1 VFAHSSTDEIK
12 NGNAVMKVIVNIL
25 YTNVGLNSDQV
36 SIITDA
42 LTEEVLRCF
51 ECLFINL

>member
-1 VFAHSSTDEIK
+1 MFAHSSTDEIK